1 MESSLIEKAKFHGA
15 LPLIAGLVVLGAV
28 FHTTVY
34 SLYHTWVHGSGIYSH
49 GLLLFAV
56 CVYMFYREWNTRAQ
70 NLETKFRPL
79 YIFFLMLLSL
89 VWLVAEM
96 VQLQTA
102 TQLVFILLLGVFVL
116 ALYGARGNYRLL
128 FPILVLICA
137 IPVWSMLERP
147 LQIPTAIMVNKLLH
161 LTGYVSIRD
170 GYFITIPE
178 GLFEVGNRCSGLR
191 YQVAAVS
198 ISMLYGYF
206 MQSRLFHSLIYIL
219 SASLMAFVSN
229 VIRIYIVVLAGHYT
243 NMKHALLDDHI
254 WLGWVVFLI
263 CFSGLFYVWGIV
275 DRKSTESED
284 SHNDGNVQ
292 HKKFQ
297 GKPAKS
303 MLVIGVLLVSATVG
317 PAVNYAIGAITASRS
332 VEVSQLNFSF
342 DQWKDMEY
350 MSTWGPLWQS
360 ADIELYKKLAKED
373 GKKVEIYLAGYGKQQ
388 QGKEIINSKNRRFD
402 SGLWKKKGSAK
413 RTLEIDPSK
422 KIVVKEDVIQSGS
435 GEKRVVWSWYYVGG
449 RETVSDLKA
458 KLYGILG
465 VFQGRTD
472 ATAILIS
479 SKMKDED
486 ESRQVLKEFVTGSA
500 ALIQSKIDTQFLQEP
515 M

>member
-1 MESSLIEKAKFHGA
+1 MDSLRIKKAKFHSA
-15 LPLIAGLVVLGAV
+15 LPMIVGMVLMGTV
-28 FHTTVY
+28 YHTTVY
-34 SLYHTWVHGSGIYSH
+34 SFYHTWVHGSDIYSH

-79 YIFFLMLLSL
+79 YIFFLVLLSFA
-89 VWLVAEM
+89 WLVAEM

-116 ALYGARGNYRLL
+116 AMYGARSNYRML

-137 IPVWSMLERP
+137 IPVWSMLEWP
-147 LQIPTAIMVNKLLH
+147 LQIPTAIMVNELLH

-170 GYFITIPE
+170 GYLITIPE
-178 GLFEVGNRCSGLR
+178 GVFEVGNRCSGLR

-206 MQSRLFHSLIYIL
+206 MQSRLLHSLIYIL
-219 SASLMAFVSN
+219 TASLMAFVSN

-243 NMKHALLDDHI
+243 NMKHELLDDHI

-263 CFSGLFYVWGIV
+263 CFSCLFYVWALV
-275 DRKSTESED
+275 DKKSTESED
-284 SHNDGNVQ
+284 SNEDRNVQ
-292 HKKFQ
+292 EKKIQ
-297 GKPAKS
+297 GKLAKS
-303 MLVIGVLLVSATVG
+303 MIVIGVLILSATIG
-317 PAVNYAIGAITASRS
+317 PAVNYAIGAIAASAS
-332 VEVSQLNFSF
+332 GEVSKLNFSL
-342 DQWKDMEY
+342 DQWKETEY
-350 MSTWGPLWQS
+350 LSAWGPSWQS
-360 ADIELYKKLAKED
+360 ADIELYKKLAKGD
-373 GKKVEIYLAGYGKQQ
+373 GKKVEIYLAGYGKQE

-402 SGLWKKKGSAK
+402 SGLWKKKVSTK
-413 RTLEIDPSK
+413 RTLDIDPYN
-422 KIVVKEDVIQSGS
+422 KIVVKEDVIQSGG
-435 GEKRVVWSWYYVGG
+435 GERRVVWSWYYVGG

-479 SKMKDED
+479 SKMRDEG
-486 ESRQVLKEFVTGSA
+486 ESRQALKEFVTGNA
-500 ALIQSKIDTQFLQEP
+500 GLIESQIDTQYLKDS